1 MKTPETREVYVTK
14 YWETFGIQK
23 KIVTDTATP
32 GMVKDCEIAMRYY
45 HNADWYD
52 TYAKARENVNKR
64 LAKRIASIEKK
75 LKKLK
80 SLKFE

>member
-14 YWETFGIQK
+14 YWETAGIQK
-23 KIVTDTATP
+23 KMVEECHTP
-32 GMVKDCEIAMRYY
+32 GMVRDCNNSMMYY
-45 HNADWYD
+45 HAPNWHE
-52 TYAKARENVNKR
+52 TYEQAKAHAEKLLV
-64 LAKRIASIEKK
+64 KRIASIEKK